1 MAKRMPS
8 SLDYGPAQ
16 TLYEVTASGES
27 EFKITKPSEK
37 KKQGLSK
44 LPQNIQ

>member
-8 SLDYGPAQ
+8 SLEYGPAQ

-37 KKQGLSK
+37 KQGLSK